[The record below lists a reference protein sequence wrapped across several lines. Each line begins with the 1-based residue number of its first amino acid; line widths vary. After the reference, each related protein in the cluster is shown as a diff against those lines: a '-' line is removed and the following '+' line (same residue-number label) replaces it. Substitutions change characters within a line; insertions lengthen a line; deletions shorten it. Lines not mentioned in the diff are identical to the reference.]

1 MERSRFLIRKTTS
14 NDFYH
19 SVRGGGKSRGRHSRM
34 SGWRKE
40 HGKDSEPACGSPLAN
55 CFACPAT
62 STSIR
67 DCGNWTEVPHALSW
81 GHPLQIWQQ
90 RHECAPSTS
99 TARRRWCGGAAS
111 CELHPGSW
119 SNTLTPECAHVADTL
134 VRLQTVGGP
143 PHTGLLTLK
152 SSACQRPLALCICVQ
167 GAASC
172 V

>member
-1 MERSRFLIRKTTS
+1 MLLGQVSAMDCLIPPSAETPIIPPHNLRS
-14 NDFYH
+14 
-19 SVRGGGKSRGRHSRM
+19 G
-34 SGWRKE
+34 SGSATYAV
-40 HGKDSEPACGSPLAN
+40 DVPLA
-55 CFACPAT
+55 
-62 STSIR
+62 SG
-67 DCGNWTEVPHALSW
+67 GNWTEVPHALSW